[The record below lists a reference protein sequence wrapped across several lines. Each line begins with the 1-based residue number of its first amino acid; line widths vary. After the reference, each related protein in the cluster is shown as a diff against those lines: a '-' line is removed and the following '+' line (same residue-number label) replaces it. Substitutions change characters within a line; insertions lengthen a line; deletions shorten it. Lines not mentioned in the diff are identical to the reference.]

1 MKKKLQVF
9 VSSTFTDL
17 IEERQRAVESILKAG
32 HIPAGM
38 ELFTAGD
45 KEQWAVIKNWIE
57 ESDILLLI
65 LGGRYGSLEP
75 ESGKS
80 YTQLEY
86 EYALTKGIPVFA
98 VVLTDQFLA
107 NKKSAKININVYE
120 KDYKEKYE
128 QFKSLVR
135 NKMVVFPENIDQI
148 ATAITLSINQF
159 LSKDSTEY
167 KFKGWI
173 RGGDESVVEKTLNFD
188 SNHSR
193 KVNEDQPF
201 IVFHASA
208 KNRKYGKIWNE
219 LLEGDYN
226 DNFLR
231 SNLSRSTITRL
242 VNAKQKGTLGEQL
255 VIGLYYDDDENP
267 MDGVIIKLT
276 NFSDNSPHGVEFS
289 FEFVESTALPSGLIL
304 HILGGNYQH
313 SRFVSVKNK
322 EQQFIVYV
330 SETWESIKNKCNAQ
344 YDWYKVTKARE
355 KVFND
360 FNRNRY

>member
-1 MKKKLQVF
+1 M
-9 VSSTFTDL
+9 
-17 IEERQRAVESILKAG
+17 
-32 HIPAGM
+32 
-38 ELFTAGD
+38 
-45 KEQWAVIKNWIE
+45 
-57 ESDILLLI
+57 
-65 LGGRYGSLEP
+65 
-75 ESGKS
+75 
-80 YTQLEY
+80 
-86 EYALTKGIPVFA
+86 
-98 VVLTDQFLA
+98 
-107 NKKSAKININVYE
+107 
-120 KDYKEKYE
+120 
-128 QFKSLVR
+128 
-135 NKMVVFPENIDQI
+135 
-148 ATAITLSINQF
+148 
-159 LSKDSTEY
+159 
-167 KFKGWI
+167 
-173 RGGDESVVEKTLNFD
+173 
-188 SNHSR
+188 
-193 KVNEDQPF
+193 
-201 IVFHASA
+201 
-208 KNRKYGKIWNE
+208 
-219 LLEGDYN
+219 
-226 DNFLR
+226 R